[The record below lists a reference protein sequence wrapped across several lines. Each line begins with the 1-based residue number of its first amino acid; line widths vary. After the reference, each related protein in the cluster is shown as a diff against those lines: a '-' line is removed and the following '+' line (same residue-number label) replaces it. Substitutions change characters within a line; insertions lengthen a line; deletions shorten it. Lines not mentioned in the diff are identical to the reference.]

1 MKSLQ
6 LIKASTVKPVVT
18 AISVYYI
25 IILAL
30 LIFAT
35 SINGIGSGGMGFSWM
50 GGTSAFL
57 GIFAMIHIVYMF
69 NFSQNV
75 CVSRKTCFISAI
87 YTIVALSII
96 VVILD
101 MFIVLVGSIM
111 TGTPLTIFSERSFGR
126 NNVFVT
132 ILLIISGNILGT
144 SFGML
149 IGITWYRMS
158 KFVRICVGTGFGVFI
173 FIVSPQL
180 AKLLRNVTPPEW
192 FIDLTNHLFEL
203 FARNDMW
210 TVLAN
215 IVVAATLSAIFY
227 VVLRKAEIKG
237 FR

>member
-6 LIKASTVKPVVT
+6 LIKATTVKPVVT

-25 IILAL
+25 IILAF
-30 LIFAT
+30 LIFAI
-35 SINGIGSGGMGFSWM
+35 SIGAVASSGMGFSWM

-75 CVSRKTCFISAI
+75 CVSRKTCFVSAI

-96 VVILD
+96 VLILD
-101 MFIVLVGSIM
+101 MFIVLVGNIM
-111 TGTPLTIFSERSFGR
+111 TGMPLNVFNERSLGR

-132 ILLIISGNILGT
+132 ILLIITGNISGT

-173 FIVSPQL
+173 FIISPQL
-180 AKLLRNVTPPEW
+180 AKLLRNVRPPEW
-192 FIDLTNHLFEL
+192 FIDFTNNLFEL

-215 IVVAATLSAIFY
+215 IVLAATLSAIFY
-227 VVLRKAEIKG
+227 LVLRKAEIKG